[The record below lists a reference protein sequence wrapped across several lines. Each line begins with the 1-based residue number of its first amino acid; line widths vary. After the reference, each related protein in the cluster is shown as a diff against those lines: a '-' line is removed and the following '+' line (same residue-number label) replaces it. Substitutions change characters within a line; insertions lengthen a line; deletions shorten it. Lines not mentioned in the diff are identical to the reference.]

1 MDGESG
7 RIVSIEMGAP
17 NAGLARS
24 YLLRGVLVRLGVQV
38 EGDRVR

>member
-7 RIVSIEMGAP
+7 RIVGIEMGSP
-17 NAGLARS
+17 DAGLARS

-38 EGDRVR
+38 EGNRVR